1 MGMVQFCPRCGS
13 KAIDDESLFCARCG
27 SELPNPQQE
36 NEPESCPNCGRE
48 ILDATSLFC
57 DKCGSRLSGHAAP
70 ETRSVRSQ
78 SRTTGKTCPECG
90 TMVGDGRYY
99 CKMCGAYIHG
109 ERDDRYQKRP
119 ITESSSRKK
128 TDKSPTRPPKQTPDT
143 KRGQYPSD
151 QKSIKRLS
159 KWLPTVFFIAAF
171 ILVIWVLI
179 QTGLLNQLFKLKI

>member
-1 MGMVQFCPRCGS
+1 
-13 KAIDDESLFCARCG
+13 
-27 SELPNPQQE
+27 
-36 NEPESCPNCGRE
+36 
-48 ILDATSLFC
+48 
-57 DKCGSRLSGHAAP
+57 
-70 ETRSVRSQ
+70 
-78 SRTTGKTCPECG
+78 
-90 TMVGDGRYY
+90 MVGDGRYY